1 MRSDLI
7 GKLSLSDISPFLS
20 RNEAENAS
28 RFFPYSQQ
36 QQLRCRTEQ
45 PQSAKPPNEAALKR
59 VEEEKLLSSNQA
71 QIID

>member
-28 RFFPYSQQ
+28 RFFPYSQ